1 VAVASSLKVWVL
13 VADIQLPNSEN
24 FSDAVQDGRRIR
36 STGATG
42 HTRFIPFPDLSRN
55 VGTDIDDPGDEEV
68 TPPVNISL
76 SLGESGDVWV
86 ARDKDTGVTSQGQ
99 TREVALE
106 NLDEAV
112 AGYHGAGESPSD
124 EVLREMGIDP
134 KQNTSRSLDESD
146 VFQ

>member
-1 VAVASSLKVWVL
+1 MS
-13 VADIQLPNSEN
+13 
-24 FSDAVQDGRRIR
+24 
-36 STGATG
+36 
-42 HTRFIPFPDLSRN
+42 
-55 VGTDIDDPGDEEV
+55 TDIDDPGDEEF

-99 TREVALE
+99 TREAALE

-112 AGYHGAGESPSD
+112 AGYHGSGESPSD
-124 EVLREMGIDP
+124 EELREMGIDP
-134 KQNTSRSLDESD
+134 EQNTSRSLDESD

>member
-1 VAVASSLKVWVL
+1 MS
-13 VADIQLPNSEN
+13 
-24 FSDAVQDGRRIR
+24 
-36 STGATG
+36 
-42 HTRFIPFPDLSRN
+42 
-55 VGTDIDDPGDEEV
+55 TDIDDPGEEEAP
-68 TPPVNISL
+68 PPVNISL

-86 ARDKDTGVTSQGQ
+86 ARDNDTGVTSQGQ

-124 EVLREMGIDP
+124 EVLRELGIDP
-134 KQNTSRSLDESD
+134 EQNTSESLDDSD

>member
-1 VAVASSLKVWVL
+1 MS
-13 VADIQLPNSEN
+13 
-24 FSDAVQDGRRIR
+24 
-36 STGATG
+36 
-42 HTRFIPFPDLSRN
+42 
-55 VGTDIDDPGDEEV
+55 TDIDGPGDEEF

-99 TREVALE
+99 TREAALE

-134 KQNTSRSLDESD
+134 EQNTSRSLDESD